1 MNPMREFIHRDTSHV
16 HQHFEEF
23 QSKHGKEYKNHNEKS
38 LRKTLF
44 HQNLR

>member
-16 HQHFEEF
+16 HQHFEDF
-23 QSKHGKEYKNHNEKS
+23 QVKHDKEYKDHAEKS

-44 HQNLR
+44 HQN